1 MKEFPLLQRRRGS
14 AGSVSG
20 RTTLGTRVTV
30 PDPPS
35 PFIPG
40 PTPGSTSE
48 ATPAPAPGRDPK
60 AGSGSTSA
68 ADTGPESVFDE
79 LFAVLGEQT
88 GDRPVS
94 AEESAAFESLLGS
107 DDAEGPAPAVVAV
120 VVAHD
125 PGEWFEETLAS
136 LGHQDYSALSVLVI
150 DAASADAGE
159 LRDRVA
165 AVLPDAHL
173 RRLSENLGYA
183 SAANEVLAAV
193 RGAAFHLFCHD
204 DVRLEPD
211 AVRLL
216 VEEAFRSN
224 AGVVGPKLVDWSDSR
239 RLLSVG
245 MGADR
250 FGHPAA
256 YVERGDLDQEQ
267 HDAVRD
273 VFYIPGA
280 VTLIRADL
288 FEAIGGFDAAISF
301 HGEDLE
307 LCWRAHVAGARVVVA
322 PAARVAHLEALG
334 IRRPSDDRRR
344 LQARHRLRAMRDSDS
359 LGTRLRATPEAF
371 VLSLMEIVQAIVLGH
386 FRRARDVWSA
396 WVWNFT
402 NAATARSRRSTLVGL
417 RRVSDGEV
425 RAFQSRGS
433 ARLTAFVRQR
443 IARSEAAAGGRELMS
458 NLRDARS
465 ATPFVVWSLM
475 LLFLVAGGREL
486 LLNGVPAVGDFVRF
500 LPPGQMIERWLSGYQ
515 SVGLGS
521 TAPAPTGFGVLGALG
536 YLMLG
541 AVGLLRGVL
550 ILGLWPLGVLGM
562 WRLSRPITSQ
572 RSRLL
577 TSVVYLMVPVAS
589 NAMAQGDWGTLVLY
603 AVLPWVVAQLALAS
617 GLAPFGD
624 RGDASGPGV
633 GRRPLGHRLLVV
645 GFLLALAATIDPAVI
660 IIAAGTTIAF
670 ALGGWFAGQFD
681 GTGRILLVGIGG
693 SVFALVLHLPW
704 SLSFLDG
711 WASVIGVA
719 SNGGFPLALADVLRF
734 GTGPFGTGV
743 LGWLLLVTALL
754 PLFIGRRW
762 RLAWAVRGWVLALC
776 GFGLS
781 WAFGQGWLVTALPAP
796 WMVLLPAALGV
807 ALAAGRGM
815 AAFEIDL
822 PDYHFGWRQLISLF
836 AAIAFVLALGPALV
850 SASSG
855 RWEIPRGDF
864 SRSLSFLGDGTG
876 DGQYRVLWLGD
887 ASALPL
893 EGWSLDAPTV
903 DDLGADRSLAFAT
916 TVSGTPTI
924 AEQWPGSDSGATTNL
939 ARALQ
944 TAADGGTA
952 RLGALLSPM
961 AVRYV
966 VVPLAPAP
974 DPYARSSAFV
984 PADLLSV
991 LDAQLDLA
999 SITVNPGVRVYRNS
1013 AWAPGVAMLPSGTNL
1028 PGGGASL
1035 ADRTDPAMR
1044 GAPPILTES
1053 TGFASASGELSEPGV
1068 VYLSAA
1074 GQEWQLEGDGDPL
1087 ERSSA
1092 FGWANTFL
1100 ADRVGSAT
1108 LSYSTSPTR
1117 WLMLFGQLLLWA
1129 IVVVYLLR
1137 VRVREDERTELLP
1150 LVVPEGQKIGRSGP
1164 ERRAAESETGS
1175 ATIGL
1180 IDLLLLDGD
1189 PAGRAPE
1196 VGSLEFDLAAESAG
1210 STSTEANTGELVIG
1224 ELAVRGR
1231 TEPDPRT
1238 AESDEFWKSP
1248 KRGRRRRS
1256 K

>member
-1 MKEFPLLQRRRGS
+1 M
-14 AGSVSG
+14 
-20 RTTLGTRVTV
+20 TV

-35 PFIPG
+35 PITPG
-40 PTPGSTSE
+40 PTPGSI
-48 ATPAPAPGRDPK
+48 PAPTSGDNPGP
-60 AGSGSTSA
+60 GSGSTSA
-68 ADTGPESVFDE
+68 ADTGSESVFDE
-79 LFAVLGEQT
+79 LFASLGEQAK
-88 GDRPVS
+88 DRPVS
-94 AEESAAFESLLGS
+94 ADTFTAYNDLFESEET
-107 DDAEGPAPAVVAV
+107 DGPAPAVVAV
-120 VVAHD
+120 MVTHD
-125 PGEWFEETLAS
+125 PGTWFEETLSS
-136 LGHQDYSALSVLVI
+136 LGTQDYSALSILVI
-150 DAASADAGE
+150 DSASTDAVE

-173 RRLSENLGYA
+173 RRLSENVGYA
-183 SAANEVLAAV
+183 SAANEALAAV
-193 RGAAFHLFCHD
+193 RGAAFYLFCHD

-273 VFYIPGA
+273 VFFIPGA
-280 VTLIRADL
+280 VTLVRTDL
-288 FEAIGGFDAAISF
+288 FEALGGFDAAISF

-307 LCWRAHVAGARVVVA
+307 FCWRAHVAGARVVVA

-334 IRRPSDDRRR
+334 VRRPLDDRRR
-344 LQARHRLRAMRDSDS
+344 LQARHRLRAMRDSDTLS
-359 LGTRLRATPEAF
+359 TRLRATPEAF

-386 FRRARDVWSA
+386 FRRARDIWSA
-396 WVWNFT
+396 WTWNFR
-402 NAATARSRRSTLVGL
+402 NASSGRDRRSTLVGL

-425 RAFQSRGS
+425 REFQSRGS
-433 ARLTAFVRQR
+433 ARLTAFMRQR

-486 LLNGVPAVGDFVRF
+486 FFNGVPAIGDFVRF
-500 LPPGQMIERWLSGYQ
+500 LPPGQMIERWMSGYQ

-521 TAPAPTGFGVLGALG
+521 TAPAPTGFGLLGARG
-536 YLMLG
+536 YLLLG

-577 TSVVYLMVPVAS
+577 TSVIYLMVPVAS

-603 AVLPWVVAQLALAS
+603 AVLPWVVSQLALAS
-617 GLAPFGD
+617 GLAPFGN
-624 RGDASGPGV
+624 RGDSSGPGV
-633 GRRPLGHRLLVV
+633 GRRPLGHRLLMV
-645 GFLLALAATIDPAVI
+645 GFFLALAATIDPAVI
-660 IIAAGTTIAF
+660 VVAVGVSIAF
-670 ALGGWFAGQFD
+670 ALGGWFAGQFA

-693 SVFALVLHLPW
+693 SAFALVLHLPW

-711 WASVIGVA
+711 WASIVGVG
-719 SNGGFPLALADVLRF
+719 SNGGFPLAIADVLRF
-734 GTGPFGTGV
+734 GSGPFGTGV

-776 GFGLS
+776 GFGLA
-781 WAFGQGWLVTALPAP
+781 WTFGQGWLVTILPAP
-796 WMVLLPAALGV
+796 SMLLVPAALGI
-807 ALAAGRGM
+807 ALAAGLGM

-822 PDYHFGWRQLISLF
+822 PDYHFGWRQLASIV
-836 AAIAFVLALGPALV
+836 AAIAFVIALGPALV

-864 SRSLSFLGDGTG
+864 NRSLSFLSDGTA
-876 DGQYRVLWLGD
+876 DGEYRVLWLGD
-887 ASALPL
+887 AAALPL
-893 EGWSLDAPTV
+893 EGWRLDAPAI
-903 DDLGADRSLAFAT
+903 DDLGPDRALAFAT
-916 TVSGTPTI
+916 TVSGTPSI
-924 AEQWPGSDSGATTNL
+924 AEQWPGSDSGATGTL
-939 ARALQ
+939 AQALQ
-944 TAADGGTA
+944 TAGEGGTA

-966 VVPLAPAP
+966 VVPVAPAP
-974 DPYARSSAFV
+974 DPYARSRAAV
-984 PADLLSV
+984 PSDLLSV

-1013 AWAPGVAMLPSGTNL
+1013 AWAPGIALLPSGTTL
-1028 PGGGASL
+1028 PSGGTSL
-1035 ADRTDPAMR
+1035 VDRTAPAMST
-1044 GAPPILTES
+1044 ALPALTES
-1053 TGFASASGELSEPGV
+1053 EGFTSASGELANPGV
-1068 VYLSAA
+1068 VYVAAA
-1074 GQEWQLEGDGDPL
+1074 GEDWQLKVDGESL

-1092 FGWANTFL
+1092 FGWASSFV
-1100 ADRVGSAT
+1100 ADRAGSAT
-1108 LSYSTSPTR
+1108 LSYKTSSFR
-1117 WLMLFGQLLLWA
+1117 WLMLFGQMLLWV
-1129 IVVVYLLR
+1129 IVIVYLLR
-1137 VRVREDERTELLP
+1137 TRVREDERTDLLFDVSGSDK
-1150 LVVPEGQKIGRSGP
+1150 LATSVPD
-1164 ERRAAESETGS
+1164 RRPMGDDTGS
-1175 ATIGL
+1175 ATLGL
-1180 IDLLLLDGD
+1180 IDLLLLDENQASP
-1189 PAGRAPE
+1189 PATDGT
-1196 VGSLEFDLAAESAG
+1196 LEFDPLAQFDSSAG
-1210 STSTEANTGELVIG
+1210 SETKESG
-1224 ELAVRGR
+1224 AVSNDVAPE
-1231 TEPDPRT
+1231 TDVYSDPKS
-1238 AESDEFWKSP
+1238 AESDEFWKSSR
-1248 KRGRRRRS
+1248 RGRRRRS

>member
-1 MKEFPLLQRRRGS
+1 MKVFPRDERRRGS
-14 AGSVSG
+14 AEPDSG
-20 RTTLGTRVTV
+20 TTTLGSRVTV

-35 PFIPG
+35 PLLPG
-40 PTPGSTSE
+40 PTPGST
-48 ATPAPAPGRDPK
+48 PAPASGQDPMPGD
-60 AGSGSTSA
+60 GSTSGA
-68 ADTGPESVFDE
+68 ETGSESVFDE
-79 LFAVLGEQT
+79 LLATLGEQSRN
-88 GDRPVS
+88 RPDS
-94 AEESAAFESLLGS
+94 AEEAAVFGALFES
-107 DDAEGPAPAVVAV
+107 DEVEGPAPAVVAV
-120 VVAHD
+120 MVAHD
-125 PGEWFEETLAS
+125 PGDWFEETLSS
-136 LGHQDYSALSVLVI
+136 LGAQDYSALSILVI
-150 DAASADAGE
+150 DSASADPVE

-165 AVLPDAHL
+165 GALPDAHL
-173 RRLSENLGYA
+173 RRLSENVGYA
-183 SAANEVLAAV
+183 SAANEALAAV
-193 RGAAFHLFCHD
+193 RGAAFYLFCHD

-273 VFYIPGA
+273 VFFIPGA
-280 VTLIRADL
+280 VTLVRADL
-288 FEAIGGFDAAISF
+288 FEALGGFDATISF

-307 LCWRAHVAGARVVVA
+307 LCWRAHVAGARVIVA

-334 IRRPSDDRRR
+334 VRRPLDDRRR
-344 LQARHRLRAMRDSDS
+344 LQARHRLRAMRDSDA
-359 LGTRLRATPEAF
+359 LTTRLRSTPEAF

-386 FRRARDVWSA
+386 FRRARDIWSA
-396 WVWNFT
+396 WTWNFR
-402 NAATARSRRSTLVGL
+402 NASTGRDRRSKLAGL

-433 ARLTAFVRQR
+433 ARLTAFMRQR

-475 LLFLVAGGREL
+475 LLFLLAGGREL
-486 LLNGVPAVGDFVRF
+486 LVNGVPAVGDFVRF

-536 YLMLG
+536 YLLLG
-541 AVGLLRGVL
+541 GVGLLRGLL

-562 WRLSRPITSQ
+562 WRLTRPITSQ

-589 NAMAQGDWGTLVLY
+589 NAMAQGEWGTLVLY

-617 GLAPFGD
+617 GLAPFGS
-624 RGDASGPGV
+624 RGDSSGPGV
-633 GRRPLGHRLLVV
+633 GRRPLSHRLLTV
-645 GFLLALAATIDPAVI
+645 GFFLALAATIDPAVI
-660 IIAAGTTIAF
+660 VVALGVSIAF
-670 ALGGWFAGQFD
+670 AVGGWFAGQFD
-681 GTGRILLVGIGG
+681 GTGRILFVGVGG
-693 SVFALVLHLPW
+693 SAFALVLHLPW

-711 WASVIGVA
+711 WSSIVGVA
-719 SNGGFPLALADVLRF
+719 SNGGFPLAIADVLRF

-762 RLAWAVRGWVLALC
+762 RLSWAVRGWVLALC
-776 GFGLS
+776 GFGLA
-781 WAFGQGWLVTALPAP
+781 WVFGQGWLVTVLPTP
-796 WMVLLPAALGV
+796 SMLLVPAALGI
-807 ALAAGRGM
+807 ALAAGLGM

-822 PDYHFGWRQLISLF
+822 PDYHFGWRQLASIV
-836 AAIAFVLALGPALV
+836 AAIAFVVALGPALM

-864 SRSLSFLGDGTG
+864 NRSLVFLRDGTD

-887 ASALPL
+887 AAALPL
-893 EGWSLDAPTV
+893 EGWRLDAPAV
-903 DDLGADRSLAFAT
+903 DDLGPDRALAFAT

-924 AEQWPGSDSGATTNL
+924 AEQWPGSDSGATSNL

-944 TAADGGTA
+944 TAGEGGTA

-966 VVPLAPAP
+966 VVPIAPAP
-974 DPYARSSAFV
+974 DPYARTRASV
-984 PADLLSV
+984 PSDLLSV

-1013 AWAPGVAMLPSGTNL
+1013 AWAPGVALLPSGTSL
-1028 PGGGASL
+1028 PSGGDTL
-1035 ADRTDPAMR
+1035 VDRTAPAMSR
-1044 GAPPILTES
+1044 ALPVLSES
-1053 TGFASASGELSEPGV
+1053 AGFASASGELTDPGV
-1068 VYLSAA
+1068 VYIASA
-1074 GQEWQLEGDGDPL
+1074 GDDWQLKVEGESL
-1087 ERSSA
+1087 QRSSA
-1092 FGWANTFL
+1092 FGWANSFV

-1108 LSYSTSPTR
+1108 LSYTTSSVR
-1117 WLMLFGQLLLWA
+1117 WLMLFGQVLLWA
-1129 IVVVYLLR
+1129 IVIVYLLR
-1137 VRVREDERTELLP
+1137 TRVREDERTDLLHRQ
-1150 LVVPEGQKIGRSGP
+1150 VSGDKKL
-1164 ERRAAESETGS
+1164 ATAEPAQQPMGSDTGS
-1175 ATIGL
+1175 ASLGL
-1180 IDLLLLDGD
+1180 IDLLLLDEGQPSP
-1189 PAGRAPE
+1189 PATDG
-1196 VGSLEFDLAAESAG
+1196 GLEFDLLSEFDSEESPAFTTSEVSLNDLTLEGIVAAEPKA
-1210 STSTEANTGELVIG
+1210 
-1224 ELAVRGR
+1224 
-1231 TEPDPRT
+1231 D
-1238 AESDEFWKSP
+1238 ESDEFWKSTR
-1248 KRGRRRRS
+1248 RGRRRRS

>member
-1 MKEFPLLQRRRGS
+1 MKVFPPGQRRRGS
-14 AGSVSG
+14 AESDSG
-20 RTTLGTRVTV
+20 TTTLGLRVTV
-30 PDPPS
+30 PEPPS

-40 PTPGSTSE
+40 PTPG
-48 ATPAPAPGRDPK
+48 P
-60 AGSGSTSA
+60 TSA
-68 ADTGPESVFDE
+68 ATSGPIPEPGGESASAAETASGSVFDE
-79 LFAVLGEQT
+79 LFSALGEQVA
-88 GDRPVS
+88 DRPVS
-94 AEESAAFESLLGS
+94 HGEAAAFESLFGS
-107 DDAEGPAPAVVAV
+107 DDEIEGPAPAVVAV
-120 VVAHD
+120 MVAHN
-125 PGEWFEETLAS
+125 PGEWFEETVTS
-136 LGHQDYSALSVLVI
+136 LGIQDYSALSVLVI
-150 DAASADAGE
+150 DAASTDAVE

-173 RRLSENLGYA
+173 RRLPENVGYA
-183 SAANEVLAAV
+183 SAANEALSAV
-193 RGAAFHLFCHD
+193 KGAAFYLFCHD

-224 AGVVGPKLVDWSDSR
+224 AGVVGPKLVEWGDSR

-273 VFYIPGA
+273 VFFIPGA

-288 FEAIGGFDAAISF
+288 FEALGGFDAAISF

-307 LCWRAHVAGARVVVA
+307 FCWRAHVAGARVVVA

-334 IRRPSDDRRR
+334 ARRPIDDRRR
-344 LQARHRLRAMRDSDS
+344 LQARHRLRAMRDSDTVA
-359 LGTRLRATPEAF
+359 TRLRATPEAF
-371 VLSLMEIVQAIVLGH
+371 VLSLMEILQAVVLGH
-386 FRRARDVWSA
+386 FRRARDIWSA
-396 WVWNFT
+396 WTWNVR
-402 NAATARSRRSTLVGL
+402 NAATGRARRSALAGL

-425 RAFQSRGS
+425 REFQSRGS
-433 ARLTAFVRQR
+433 ARLTAFMRQR

-465 ATPFVVWSLM
+465 ATPFVVWMVM
-475 LLFLVAGGREL
+475 LLFLAAGGREL
-486 LLNGVPAVGDFVRF
+486 LLQGVPAVGDFVRF
-500 LPPGQMIERWLSGYQ
+500 LPPGEMIERWLSGYQ

-521 TAPAPTGFGVLGALG
+521 TAPAPTGFGVFGALG
-536 YLMLG
+536 SLMLG

-589 NAMAQGDWGTLVLY
+589 NAMAQGDWGALVLY

-617 GLAPFGD
+617 GLAPFGN
-624 RGDASGPGV
+624 RGDSSGPGV
-633 GRRPLGHRLLVV
+633 GRRPLIHRLLTV
-645 GFLLALAATIDPAVI
+645 GFLLALAATIDPAVMVVT
-660 IIAAGTTIAF
+660 AGVSLAF
-670 ALGGWFAGQFD
+670 VLGGWCAGQFD
-681 GTGRILLVGIGG
+681 GTGRILTVGIGG

-704 SLSFLDG
+704 SLSFLNG
-711 WASVIGVA
+711 WESIVGVS
-719 SNGGFPLALADVLRF
+719 SNGGFPLAVGDVLSF

-754 PLFIGRRW
+754 PLFIGGRW

-776 GFGLS
+776 GFGLA
-781 WAFGQGWLVTALPAP
+781 WAFGQGWLVAVLPSP
-796 WMVLLPAALGV
+796 SMLLVPSALGI
-807 ALAAGRGM
+807 ALAAGLGM

-822 PDYHFGWRQLISLF
+822 PDYHFGWRQLVSLV
-836 AAIAFVLALGPALV
+836 AAAAFVVALVPALG

-855 RWEIPRGDF
+855 RWEIPRGEF
-864 SRSLSFLGDGTG
+864 SRSLSFLRDGTA
-876 DGQYRVLWLGD
+876 DGQYRVLWIGD

-893 EGWSLDAPTV
+893 EGWSLDAPAV
-903 DDLGADRSLAFAT
+903 DDLGPDRALAFAT

-924 AEQWPGSDSGATTNL
+924 AEQWPGSDSGATSNL
-939 ARALQ
+939 AGAMQ

-966 VVPLAPAP
+966 VVPVAPAP
-974 DPYARSSAFV
+974 DPYARSRSFL
-984 PADLLSV
+984 PEDLLSV

-1013 AWAPGVAMLPSGTNL
+1013 AWAPGVALLPSGTNL
-1028 PGGGASL
+1028 PAGGESL
-1035 ADRTDPAMR
+1035 AARTDPSMR
-1044 GAPPILTES
+1044 SALPVLTDN
-1053 TGFASASGELSEPGV
+1053 TGFDSASGELSESGV
-1068 VYLSAA
+1068 IYVASA
-1074 GQEWQLEGDGDPL
+1074 GDEWELKVDGVSL

-1092 FGWANTFL
+1092 FGWANSFDT
-1100 ADRVGSAT
+1100 DGVGSAT
-1108 LSYSTSPTR
+1108 LTFATPPLR
-1117 WLMLFGQLLLWA
+1117 WLMLLGQLLLW
-1129 IVVVYLLR
+1129 VVVIVYLLR
-1137 VRVREDERTELLP
+1137 VRVREDERTDLLVLDVGAGEP
-1150 LVVPEGQKIGRSGP
+1150 IADVVPGRLALGND
-1164 ERRAAESETGS
+1164 AGS
-1175 ATIGL
+1175 ATLGL
-1180 IDLLLLDGD
+1180 IDLLLMEEDPASPPAAVGILEFEPMPRLNVPETTGSDATDAVIDGD
-1189 PAGRAPE
+1189 GPRG
-1196 VGSLEFDLAAESAG
+1196 G
-1210 STSTEANTGELVIG
+1210 TEADFTLQ
-1224 ELAVRGR
+1224 
-1231 TEPDPRT
+1231 
-1238 AESDEFWKSP
+1238 ESDDFWKP
-1248 KRGRRRRS
+1248 QRRGLRRRS